1 MAGGRQAS
9 LVFRFGGVFL
19 GSRQSIT
26 CNQMGDDA
34 ADAAALAG
42 GPRALLGTGG
52 GVRALPAEALY
63 DDDLYDD
70 NLHDDNLYEDNLDDD
85 NLHDPRL
92 GRSETPS
99 LC

>member
-1 MAGGRQAS
+1 MTQPMLQHWRG
-9 LVFRFGGVFL
+9 
-19 GSRQSIT
+19 
-26 CNQMGDDA
+26 
-34 ADAAALAG
+34 
-42 GPRALLGTGG
+42 ALLGTGG